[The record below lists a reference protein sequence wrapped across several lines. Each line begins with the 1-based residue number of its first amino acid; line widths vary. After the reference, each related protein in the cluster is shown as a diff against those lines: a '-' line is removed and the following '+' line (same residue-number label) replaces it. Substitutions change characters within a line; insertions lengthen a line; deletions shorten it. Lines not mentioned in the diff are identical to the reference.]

1 MCFPT
6 LFVIY
11 ISLYTSNC
19 NSSPLYFIYQEAW
32 PTSLAWKCSG
42 TPMLKGQRVQ
52 FIEEATEVYYDT
64 LMSGRFIEDR
74 NLDIVIPPNS
84 ILKSK
89 DYLNM
94 LDLVIH
100 TSGKNLGNPVVM
112 RINCELMNNLK
123 WVKEVYNRALS
134 RNTKTF
140 RAILDIIYRLGL
152 CFREID
158 PHLNCPDVCRSKTD
172 KFCRNKPYTVGF
184 CGTYMND
191 LLRDA
196 KIHYTEEKKVKEL
209 KRILKNWLL
218 HVPVE
223 RRLPMEF
230 FLHFINNKKLFL
242 KVIEI
247 QRQSALI
254 AYCPCEAKY
263 IYDRISDTCS
273 GVKGEHSCYNDNYCA
288 NGGTCVQNLG
298 IDYLE
303 SGLFCQCP
311 PAFKGTQCEYERN
324 PCEDKVGCV
333 PFSCVRD
340 PQNLEYGF
348 RCQCPTTHQHQTE
361 SEPRCVPIPV
371 CGEFNI
377 TSEFRMRRQPCRNSG
392 QCIQDTNNPTL
403 YKCICNHGYTGD
415 HCEIEPSPAIWSV
428 WSAWSSCVWP
438 DLNEICHKK
447 PYRQQIRT
455 CITNVI
461 GQKCMGE
468 TKRITHIGCDLS
480 ELHSNSDINV
490 SQTKRENL
498 INALKL
504 CDLYSQQYVM
514 PTSQY
519 GLNQQL
525 ITVEETDDWS
535 TTGFEDAPQ
544 LHLNESIGIDQ
555 SQLANWPTR
564 QNYLLTTGWIYVTVL
579 HIGTILLWIHYI
591 HRWRT
596 QRRD

>member
-1 MCFPT
+1 MYFFT

-11 ISLYTSNC
+11 TSLYTLYSNP
-19 NSSPLYFIYQEAW
+19 SPLYFTYQEAW
-32 PTSLAWKCSG
+32 PSSLAWKCSG
-42 TPMLKGQRVQ
+42 TPILKGQRVQ
-52 FIEEATEVYYDT
+52 FIEEATKVYYDT
-64 LMSGRFIEDR
+64 LMSGRFIEDK

-94 LDLVIH
+94 LNLVIH
-100 TSGKNLGNPVVM
+100 TSTKNLGNPVVM

-134 RNTKTF
+134 RNTKIF

-158 PHLNCPDVCRSKTD
+158 PHLNCPDICRSKTD
-172 KFCRNKPYTVGF
+172 KFCKNKPYTVGF

-196 KIHYTEEKKVKEL
+196 KINYTEEKKVKEL
-209 KRILKNWLL
+209 KRNLKDWLL

-230 FLHFINNKKLFL
+230 FLHFTSNKKLFV
-242 KVIEI
+242 KAIEI
-247 QRQSALI
+247 QRQSSLI

-273 GVKGEHSCYNDNYCA
+273 DIKGEHGCYSDSYCA

-298 IDYLE
+298 MNHLE
-303 SGLFCQCP
+303 SGLLCQCP

-324 PCEDKVGCV
+324 PCEDEVGCA
-333 PFSCVRD
+333 PFPCVRD

-348 RCQCPTTHQHQTE
+348 RCQCPTTHQYQTKG
-361 SEPRCVPIPV
+361 EPKCVPVPV

-377 TSEFRMRRQPCRNSG
+377 TSELKMKSQPCRNSG
-392 QCIQDTNNPTL
+392 QCIQNTNDSTL

-415 HCEIEPSPAIWSV
+415 HCEIEPTPAIWSV
-428 WSAWSSCVWP
+428 WSAWSNCVWP
-438 DLNEICHKK
+438 DLNEICHIK
-447 PYRQQIRT
+447 PYRQQTRT
-455 CITNVI
+455 CITYVI
-461 GQKCMGE
+461 GQKCVGE

-480 ELHSNSDINV
+480 VLHSKSDINI
-490 SQTKRENL
+490 SQTKREDL
-498 INALKL
+498 INAVKL

-514 PTSQY
+514 STSEY
-519 GLNQQL
+519 GLNEQL
-525 ITVEETDDWS
+525 ITVEEVDDRS
-535 TTGFEDAPQ
+535 TTGFQNAPQ
-544 LHLNESIGIDQ
+544 PHLNESIGTDQ
-555 SQLANWPTR
+555 SQSANFPTR
-564 QNYLLTTGWIYVTVL
+564 RDYLLTTGWIYVIVL

-596 QRRD
+596 QGRD